1 MATMSHHRTSLLGT
15 WLGAWVRALPSISV
29 SILAVPV
36 LAALLACPARAE
48 EIRNPF
54 SGDPKAAKAGEFEFR
69 INCAFCH
76 GLGAHGGGRGPDLTR
91 AHKRHGDSDADL
103 FQNISQGIPGTVM
116 PANGTNGQGVGMTDD
131 EIWQIIA
138 YLRSVQVRSPAK
150 PVGNTAHG
158 KELFYGDAN
167 CSSCHM
173 VAGKGGR
180 LGPDL
185 TAVGAA
191 RTVDSLIESV
201 RSPSQRLAWGLSEST
216 KEFAQEYETVTVITP
231 DGQEI
236 KGVTL
241 NEDQFSLQMMDTTE
255 RIHLFEKDKL
265 RSIQESR
272 KSLMPAYNPSILSDQ
287 DLDDIVAYLL
297 SVSTK

>member
-1 MATMSHHRTSLLGT
+1 MLTS
-15 WLGAWVRALPSISV
+15 GAASILFAL
-29 SILAVPV
+29 LAVPV
-36 LAALLACPARAE
+36 LAALLVSFMLAQD
-48 EIRNPF
+48 IRNPL
-54 SGDPKAAKAGEFEFR
+54 SGNPKAAKAGEFEFR

-76 GLGAHGGGRGPDLTR
+76 GLGARGGGRGPDLTR
-91 AHKRHGDSDADL
+91 AHKHHGDSDADM

-116 PANGTNGQGVGMTDD
+116 PASGTNGQGVGMTDE

-138 YLRSVQVRSPAK
+138 YLRSVQVHAPAK
-150 PVGNTAHG
+150 PLGNAAHG

-173 VAGKGGR
+173 LEGKGGR

-185 TAVGAA
+185 TAAGTT
-191 RTVDSLIESV
+191 RTVESLVESV
-201 RSPSQRLAWGLSEST
+201 RSPSQRLAWGLSEAT
-216 KEFAQEYETVTVITP
+216 KEFPQEYETVTVVTP

-241 NEDQFSLQMMDTTE
+241 NEDQFSLQIMDTAE
-255 RIHLFEKDKL
+255 NIRLFEKDKL
-265 RSIQESR
+265 RSIQKSR
-272 KSLMPAYNPSILSDQ
+272 KSMMPVYNPTLLSDH

-297 SVSTK
+297 SVGMK

>member
-1 MATMSHHRTSLLGT
+1 LAGQRTLSCSACPRTLASL
-15 WLGAWVRALPSISV
+15 SV

-36 LAALLACPARAE
+36 LVALLVSLTRAE
-48 EIRNPF
+48 ENRNPF
-54 SGDPKAAKAGEFEFR
+54 AGDPKAAKAGEFEFR

-103 FQNISQGIPGTVM
+103 FQNISQGIPGTAM
-116 PANGTNGQGVGMTDD
+116 PANGTNGQGVGMTDN

-138 YLRSVQVRSPAK
+138 YLRSIQVQSPAK
-150 PVGNTAHG
+150 PVGNATHG

-173 VAGKGGR
+173 VEGKGGR

-185 TAVGAA
+185 TSVGTA
-191 RTVDSLIESV
+191 RTVESLVESV
-201 RSPSQRLAWGLSEST
+201 RNPSQRLAWGLTEST
-216 KEFAQEYETVTVITP
+216 KEFAQEYETVTVVTS
-231 DGQEI
+231 DGQQI

-241 NEDQFSLQMMDTTE
+241 NEDQFTLQMMDTTE

-265 RSIQESR
+265 RSIQKSR
-272 KSLMPAYNPSILSDQ
+272 KSLMPSYDATILSDH
-287 DLDDIVAYLL
+287 DLDDIVAYLR
-297 SVSTK
+297 SVSAK